1 MVYWTDAERHNIT
14 DLWRRV
20 DPDKLGPQA
29 VARLLIVHPWNQR
42 YFATFVNLVD
52 AATIKESPKVAS
64 HGKVNPDEIGP
75 QALARLLI
83 VYPWTQR
90 YFASFGNLSNAA
102 AILGNPKVAAHGK
115 VVVGGLEKAV
125 KHLDTVKGIYTKL
138 SELHSEKLHVD
149 PSNFTLLADCLTI
162 TLAAKFGPSVFT
174 PDVHEVWQKFL
185 NVVVAALCKQYH

>member
-1 MVYWTDAERHNIT
+1 MVHWTDHERHVIA
-14 DLWRRV
+14 DIW
-20 DPDKLGPQA
+20 
-29 VARLLIVHPWNQR
+29 
-42 YFATFVNLVD
+42 
-52 AATIKESPKVAS
+52 
-64 HGKVNPDEIGP
+64 GKVNPDEIGP